1 MRSLIIFITAA
12 IILSIYTCGFA
23 KRNFNL
29 PDSCVYY
36 NPVYD
41 TVAFT
46 NFDKETVELD
56 QWDKNRIPQILSA
69 LDSLKILNS
78 KSDTVFVV
86 QFDRLDCKPFF
97 YLKTRKGTVL
107 ERFSRC
113 VPASYQLSPDIIR
126 QAYHFDRN
134 PSRRFGHEIIE
145 NPDSVLLSI
154 IYQWDLDAVADF
166 FRYGMVADHSIDGYR
181 CILRQNEIVDIQRF
195 SGLNNLYGRIRVGAD
210 VYLIW

>member
-1 MRSLIIFITAA
+1 MRKLIVFITIALV
-12 IILSIYTCGFA
+12 LSIYTCGAA

-41 TVAFT
+41 TVSFT

-56 QWDKNRIPQILSA
+56 QPSMNRITEVLSA

-78 KSDTVFVV
+78 KSDTVFIVT
-86 QFDRLDCKPFF
+86 FDSFDCNPIS

-154 IYQWDLDAVADF
+154 IYRWDLDAVADF
-166 FRYGMVADHSIDGYR
+166 FRYGMVANETISVYR
-181 CILRQNEIVDIQRF
+181 CILRQNEIIDIQRF
-195 SGLNNLYGRIRVGAD
+195 RGMRNLSGRIRVGAD